1 MCEKKTIS
9 EKMAELDKDTDW
21 FYSDE
26 FNLDEAVEKYKKA
39 IKIAEELQK
48 DLSDL
53 QNEVEVLSQDF
64 SK

>member
-1 MCEKKTIS
+1 MSEKKNIS

>member
-1 MCEKKTIS
+1 MSEKKTIS

>member
-1 MCEKKTIS
+1 MSEKKTIS
-9 EKMAELDKDTDW
+9 EKMAELDKDTVW

>member
-1 MCEKKTIS
+1 MSEKKTIS

-39 IKIAEELQK
+39 IAIAEELQK

-53 QNEVEVLSQDF
+53 QNEVEVLSRDF

>member
-1 MCEKKTIS
+1 MSEKKTIS
-9 EKMAELDKDTDW
+9 EKITELDKDTDW

>member
-1 MCEKKTIS
+1 
-9 EKMAELDKDTDW
+9 MAELDKDTDW

>member
-1 MCEKKTIS
+1 MSEKKTIS
-9 EKMAELDKDTDW
+9 EKMMELDKDTDW

-39 IKIAEELQK
+39 IKVAEELQK

-53 QNEVEVLSQDF
+53 QNEIEVLSQDF